1 MATGRVESSGDL
13 ESSRDLES
21 FGMKREMTWGGLLFI
36 DSKNISI
43 GSSFKPLLIVLEY
56 GPKQFWFKTI
66 ADEGIISS
74 SSKL

>member
-1 MATGRVESSGDL
+1 
-13 ESSRDLES
+13 
-21 FGMKREMTWGGLLFI
+21 MKREMTWGGLLFI